1 MPGELEFTKLA
12 CWHAMYAM
20 RVLQSRYRMEN
31 RRNFVERGLDHKYEP
46 EQGMAH
52 LIKEVDI
59 LFLVHC
65 SVLEAVLET
74 VRMREKF
81 FSPEMLQ

>member
-1 MPGELEFTKLA
+1 MLGEQEFTKLA
-12 CWHAMYAM
+12 CRHAMYAM
-20 RVLQSRYRMEN
+20 RVLQSRYSMEN
-31 RRNFVERGLDHKYEP
+31 GRNFVGRSLHRKYDP

-65 SVLEAVLET
+65 SVLE
-74 VRMREKF
+74 RC
-81 FSPEMLQ
+81 